1 MAGDEMAVVDVDD
14 DDDDDEPAGGGAAA
28 TAAAEATTET
38 TKGVRTTKHGRLQVE
53 IWIPHV
59 KKTMPFGNFGL
70 EGEERQRAIDEA
82 NRVHE
87 WKQRKLNLSTQG
99 FYMPPR
105 LILKDHLESAA
116 AATPPSPPPPPPPPP
131 SPPPPPPPP
140 PPPSPPTTKTKL
152 PMKRAREC
160 DFSKKGAA
168 DSSAAAA
175 AAADSSAA
183 TAVRRTRP
191 PSAAAATT
199 EVDENLLRRVAEFSA
214 RPLFRRAGSPAYATA
229 FILHKLCGGWN
240 QAIALAHEHFGLVE
254 TKKNLQSLRQKWWW
268 QELNQNQ
275 QDEFNAAVKNL
286 KNQT

>member
-1 MAGDEMAVVDVDD
+1 MAGDEMAVDDHDD

-28 TAAAEATTET
+28 TATAEATTET
-38 TKGVRTTKHGRLQVE
+38 TTKGVYATKHGRLRVK
-53 IWIPHV
+53 IRIPDMR
-59 KKTMPFGNFGL
+59 KQISFGNFGS
-70 EGEERQRAIDEA
+70 EGEERQRAFKEA
-82 NRVHE
+82 KRVFE
-87 WKQRKLNLSTQG
+87 EV
-99 FYMPPR
+99 R
-105 LILKDHLESAA
+105 LV
-116 AATPPSPPPPPPPPP
+116 TV
-131 SPPPPPPPP
+131 
-140 PPPSPPTTKTKL
+140 
-152 PMKRAREC
+152 
-160 DFSKKGAA
+160 KKNAP
-168 DSSAAAA
+168 AAAA
-175 AAADSSAA
+175 AAAAGSSAATAGSSAA

-254 TKKNLQSLRQKWWW
+254 TKKNLQSLRQKWWCNV
-268 QELNQNQ
+268 LTLNQ